1 MDSRIEGIQCYCLLR
16 LSLLEETLRSEILI
30 MDFPLIRQSRQ
41 IFPVLITEQL
51 IQISYLRFR
60 LFT

>member
-30 MDFPLIRQSRQ
+30 MDFSLIRQSRQ
-41 IFPVLITEQL
+41 RFPVLITEQL